1 MIKIYDKFKQLLDL
15 VVFQHSIFALP
26 FLFVAMMS
34 AAKIEFG
41 TIFFDIK
48 PLILGIICA
57 VSARNFAMAVNRL
70 LDEDIDRLNPRTQ
83 SRPNISGKIGRAS
96 VAAFIILNALIF
108 VAATYF
114 INALAFYLSVPVL
127 ALLALYSTFKRF
139 SFLAHIVLGLCL
151 GLSAIA
157 GCIIITGRVELFSV
171 WLCLGVCFW
180 TAGFDLLYSLQDM
193 EFDKKAGLHSVPA
206 RFGARATLVLSA
218 LCHLIAVLFW
228 LLFAW
233 QMRLNLIGFAGI
245 LVCAAILVFE
255 QIIVRRNFAQINRAF
270 FTLNGYLS
278 VVFMVFVGLG
288 LSDWGAV

>member
-26 FLFVAMMS
+26 FLFASMMS

-108 VAATYF
+108 VLATYF

-278 VVFMVFVGLG
+278 VVFMVFVAFG
-288 LSDWGAV
+288 LSDWGVV

>member
-26 FLFVAMMS
+26 FLFASMMS

-48 PLILGIICA
+48 TLILGIICA

-96 VAAFIILNALIF
+96 VVAFIILNALIF
-108 VAATYF
+108 VLATYF

-278 VVFMVFVGLG
+278 VVFMVFVAFG
-288 LSDWGAV
+288 LSDWGVI